1 VWNGQAILLVDDD
14 EYLALMVGDLLKAKG
29 YQVWTARNGIE
40 GYSSYHQHQ
49 AQTVVTDIDMPELDG
64 FEMMRCIRAVN
75 PSARAI
81 YMSGAP
87 ERYRR
92 TLLTEAQDFGATVL
106 RKPFE
111 ELDLFA
117 LISSL
122 PTTKPAP
129 HWYEWSNDQKKF
141 VWKEAV

>member
-1 VWNGQAILLVDDD
+1 VWDGQAILVVDDD
-14 EYLALMVGDLLKAKG
+14 EYLALMVANLLKEKG
-29 YQVWTARNGIE
+29 YQVWTARDGIE
-40 GYSSYHQHQ
+40 GYSGYYQHQ

-64 FEMMRCIRAVN
+64 FEMMRCIRSIN

-92 TLLTEAQDFGATVL
+92 TLLAETQNFGATVL

-111 ELDLFA
+111 ELDLLNLVSAF
-117 LISSL
+117 S
-122 PTTKPAP
+122 TKPAP
-129 HWYEWSNDQKKF
+129 HRYEWSANQKKF